1 MLSSDLTNK
10 LDSLAWCY
18 CVVTRE
24 TGVEFPGRDLALERK
39 LIPDSELGVLIWLHH
54 VGTIRQRKKNQV
66 TSCGK
71 NTLQNKSFCGP
82 IMHISTVRFSKQS
95 LN

>member
-1 MLSSDLTNK
+1 MLSSDLKNK

-24 TGVEFPGRDLALERK
+24 TGVEFPGRDLALENK

-54 VGTIRQRKKNQV
+54 VGTIRQRKKIRLLVVEKTHYKTNRCV
-66 TSCGK
+66 A
-71 NTLQNKSFCGP
+71 
-82 IMHISTVRFSKQS
+82 R
-95 LN
+95 